1 MAGLIR
7 NRLAARAPWGELSP
21 GVYEAVGRELV
32 EQGLLD
38 AVPPWR
44 SSIRR
49 RPRKE
54 RPMSFP
60 LPVKLI
66 LAICLPL
73 VAVYLT
79 ILILDYRSSKQEAL
93 RHMENYLIE
102 VAAHE
107 ATALDAKLS
116 TYAEIA
122 RSTGQVLE
130 TFAPRK
136 DADLERFAQA
146 NLLAEPQLFG
156 FGMALEMPAE
166 GKTQRVA
173 LRLPHR

>member
-1 MAGLIR
+1 
-7 NRLAARAPWGELSP
+7 
-21 GVYEAVGRELV
+21 
-32 EQGLLD
+32 
-38 AVPPWR
+38 
-44 SSIRR
+44 
-49 RPRKE
+49 
-54 RPMSFP
+54 MSFP

-156 FGMALEMPAE
+156 FGMALEMPAVE